1 MFITRKH
8 LSRRTI
14 LRGVGASLALPLL
27 DSMVPAQTP
36 LAKTAA
42 APRSRLCCI
51 EMVHGSAGST
61 VDGSNK
67 HYWSPEKEGPDFE
80 FTQTLEPLASLRDYI
95 TVISDTDLRPAGA
108 FADAEEGGDHFRSS
122 SVFLTAAHPK
132 LTMGADIYCGTS
144 IDQMYAQQF
153 GQDTPLPS
161 LQVCIESVDASGH
174 CDYGYACVYSD
185 TISWASPT
193 QPLPMTV
200 DPRSV
205 FEILF
210 GDGATPEERALRQQA
225 NGSVLDRIM
234 HRVAQLQKGLP
245 ASDRTRLNEYLEDV
259 REIERRIQ
267 KVESHNRSG
276 IARSLPAAPV
286 GVPDSF
292 EEHVKLMFDLQALAF
307 TTDTTRVSAFKMS
320 RDVCQRVYPESGVK
334 VPFHSAS
341 HHGETPSKIADFA
354 KINRYHVSLVPYFL
368 EKLKNT
374 PDGDGNLLDH
384 SLVLY
389 GSPLGDSNAHNHK
402 RVPMF
407 LAGHANGKV
416 KGNLHVRCKD
426 TTPMANVLLTV
437 LNKSGMHVDSLGD
450 STGEIA
456 I

>member
-1 MFITRKH
+1 
-8 LSRRTI
+8 
-14 LRGVGASLALPLL
+14 
-27 DSMVPAQTP
+27 MVPAQTP

-42 APRSRLCCI
+42 SPRPRLCCI

-67 HYWSPEKEGPDFE
+67 HYWSPEKEGSDFE
-80 FTQTLEPLASLRDYI
+80 FTQTLEPLAPLRDYI

-205 FEILF
+205 FESLF
-210 GDGATPEERALRQQA
+210 GDGSTPEERALRQQA

-267 KVESHNRSG
+267 RVESHNRSG
-276 IARSLPAAPV
+276 IARQLPAAPI

-320 RDVCQRVYPESGVK
+320 RDVCQRVYTESGVK

-341 HHGETPSKIADFA
+341 HHGETPAKIADFA
-354 KINRYHVSLVPYFL
+354 KINRYHVSLVLYFL

-402 RVPMF
+402 RVPVF
-407 LAGHANGKV
+407 LAGRANGKV

-426 TTPMANVLLTV
+426 MTPLANVLLTI
-437 LNKSGMHVDSLGD
+437 LHKTGMNIESIGD